1 MAALSC
7 NPTTLSLATGGLQK
21 LSALE
26 LQAAYVYFLWL
37 QNNPTQGPTAVGPA
51 QALLKTAACM
61 NCGNSSPQW
70 NDITYMAYKVF
81 IQRQRA
87 IDSGWVPPAGTFN
100 VSQLRA
106 AINPLCNLAW
116 AQLQAIEICQIAQ
129 LA

>member
-26 LQAAYVYFLWL
+26 LEAAYVYFLWL
-37 QNNPTQGPTAVGPA
+37 QANPSNGPTVVAPA
-51 QALLKTAACM
+51 AALLKSAACM
-61 NCGNSSPQW
+61 NCGNSSPEF
-70 NDITYMAYKVF
+70 NDITYMAFKVF

-87 IDSGWVPPAGTFN
+87 IDSGWTAPAGTFN

-116 AQLQAIEICQIAQ
+116 AQLQAIEICQ
-129 LA
+129 LAALA